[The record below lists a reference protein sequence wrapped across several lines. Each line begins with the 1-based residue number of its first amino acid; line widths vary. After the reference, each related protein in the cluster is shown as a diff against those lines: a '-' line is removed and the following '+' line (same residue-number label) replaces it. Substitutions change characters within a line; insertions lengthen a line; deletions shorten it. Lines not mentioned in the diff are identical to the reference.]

1 MRKSQ
6 IYMEHSEGINMNDEY
21 KNDEDKNPYSNR
33 SNNPEGLL
41 ES

>member
-6 IYMEHSEGINMNDEY
+6 IYMEHSEGMNINNDD
-21 KNDEDKNPYSNR
+21 KKDDHKNPYSNR
-33 SNNPEGLL
+33 SSNPEGLL